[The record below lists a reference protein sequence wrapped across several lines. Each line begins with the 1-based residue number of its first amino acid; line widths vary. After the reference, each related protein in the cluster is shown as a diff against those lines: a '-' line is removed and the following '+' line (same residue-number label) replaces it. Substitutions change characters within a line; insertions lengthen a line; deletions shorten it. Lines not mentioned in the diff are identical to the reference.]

1 MANRLIGLLLVVGMV
16 ALTVRIAFG
25 SGATTQTGDITLGA
39 GTPTLVRNDSG
50 VSMTLELTG
59 VVPGHV
65 YSAWWFVGAN
75 PPVNA
80 AGAIAIHFFGGRAW
94 FAGSL
99 SEGGILADARADD
112 IIVRVLYHGP
122 KIPGQIH
129 QQMTTT
135 STGASPSTCNGTPGS
150 CGPPVAV
157 VEFDAP

>member
-1 MANRLIGLLLVVGMV
+1 MARRLTGLLLVVGMV

-25 SGATTQTGDITLGA
+25 GGGATTQAGDITLGA
-39 GTPTLVRNDSG
+39 GTATLVRNNSG

-65 YSAWWFVGAN
+65 YSAWWFVGTN
-75 PPVNA
+75 PPENA
-80 AGAIAIHFFGGRAW
+80 AGAIAAPVGRAT
-94 FAGSL
+94 FAGHL
-99 SEGGILADARADD
+99 SEGGILADAMADD

-122 KIPGQIH
+122 PIPGQIQ

-135 STGASPSTCNGTPGS
+135 STGAPPSNCNGTPGS
-150 CGPPVAV
+150 CAPPVAV

>member
-1 MANRLIGLLLVVGMV
+1 MAARIIGLLLVIGMV
-16 ALTVRIAFG
+16 AVTVQIAFG
-25 SGATTQTGDITLGA
+25 SGATKQDGDITLGA
-39 GTPTLVRNDSG
+39 GTATLVRNDNG
-50 VSMTLELTG
+50 VSMTLKLTG

-80 AGAIAIHFFGGRAW
+80 AGVIATKGGRATL
-94 FAGSL
+94 AGHL

-122 KIPGQIH
+122 TIPGQIH

-135 STGASPSTCNGTPGS
+135 FTGAPPSTCNGTPGS
-150 CGPPVAV
+150 CGPPVAMIV
-157 VEFDAP
+157 FDTP

>member
-1 MANRLIGLLLVVGMV
+1 MARRLIVLLLVVGTV

-25 SGATTQTGDITLGA
+25 GEATRQAGDITLGA
-39 GTPTLVRNDSG
+39 GTATLVRNDNG

-59 VVPGHV
+59 VEAGHV

-80 AGAIAIHFFGGRAW
+80 AGAIAINGERAT

-122 KIPGQIH
+122 KIPGRIH
-129 QQMTTT
+129 EQMTTT
-135 STGASPSTCNGTPGS
+135 GTGAPPSNCDGSPGS

-157 VEFDAP
+157 VEFDAL

>member
-1 MANRLIGLLLVVGMV
+1 MARQLIGLLLVVGMV

-25 SGATTQTGDITLGA
+25 GGGATTQAGDITLGA
-39 GTPTLVRNDSG
+39 GTATLVRNDNG

-59 VVPGHV
+59 VVAGHV

-80 AGAIAIHFFGGRAW
+80 AGAIANGGRAM
-94 FAGSL
+94 FAGHL

-135 STGASPSTCNGTPGS
+135 FTGAPPSSCNGTPGS

-157 VEFDAP
+157 IEFDAP